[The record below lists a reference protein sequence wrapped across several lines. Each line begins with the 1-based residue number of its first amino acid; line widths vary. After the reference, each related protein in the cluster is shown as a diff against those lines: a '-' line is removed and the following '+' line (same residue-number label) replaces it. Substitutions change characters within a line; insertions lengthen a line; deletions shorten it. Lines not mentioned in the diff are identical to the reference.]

1 MHQLYFFSSTNTPVL
16 CSISVISM
24 LVYQRH
30 PHGHGWFLTI
40 NLVGRCRQN
49 VRKCL
54 EYTAVVYGHSRHV
67 CHLPSCGIFRPLH
80 AGEREESNSLRIPQL
95 GSKGAMKERSFGAPP
110 TWRSMADCCL
120 EMVPESIIRKIQI
133 FEGNGNWTLLSSSC
147 KIECR
152 LSTSH

>member
-24 LVYQRH
+24 LAYWRH
-30 PHGHGWFLTI
+30 PQGHVWFLNI

-49 VRKCL
+49 AQKCL

-110 TWRSMADCCL
+110 TWRSMVDCCV

-133 FEGNGNWTLLSSSC
+133 FKRNRNWTLRSGSC
-147 KIECR
+147 KTGRSLC
-152 LSTSH
+152 TSH